1 MWQNIKKYIS
11 VKEPIDGL
19 LFQCY
24 VIGSDG
30 PSSSRARKIL
40 KFLREYSCSPHRGFD
55 VLTRG
60 RFGTYFL
67 TVSLLTEFI
76 AAVLKSLKSFRPETN
91 ASVKRGNF
99 MELWTCEIVISDA
112 ANKLMQI
119 GAMAD
124 NNLLLVAIPEDTLK
138 SEPIYIPKKKA

>member
-1 MWQNIKKYIS
+1 MTNIEKYIS

-24 VIGSDG
+24 VVGSDG

-40 KFLREYSCSPHRGFD
+40 KFLREYSCSPDRGFD

-60 RFGTYFL
+60 RFGTYIL

-76 AAVLKSLKSFRPETN
+76 AAVLKSLKSF
-91 ASVKRGNF
+91 
-99 MELWTCEIVISDA
+99 
-112 ANKLMQI
+112 
-119 GAMAD
+119 
-124 NNLLLVAIPEDTLK
+124 
-138 SEPIYIPKKKA
+138 

>member
-1 MWQNIKKYIS
+1 MVFSVTKYRKIYS

-30 PSSSRARKIL
+30 TSSSRARKIL
-40 KFLREYSCSPHRGFD
+40 NFLREYSCTPDRGFD

-60 RFGTYFL
+60 RFRTYFL

-76 AAVLKSLKSFRPETN
+76 AAVLKSLKSF
-91 ASVKRGNF
+91 
-99 MELWTCEIVISDA
+99 
-112 ANKLMQI
+112 
-119 GAMAD
+119 
-124 NNLLLVAIPEDTLK
+124 
-138 SEPIYIPKKKA
+138 

>member
-1 MWQNIKKYIS
+1 M
-11 VKEPIDGL
+11 KEPIDGL

-40 KFLREYSCSPHRGFD
+40 KFLREYSCSPDRGFD

-67 TVSLLTEFI
+67 TVSLLTDFI
-76 AAVLKSLKSFRPETN
+76 AAVLKSLKSFSRPETN
-91 ASVKRGNF
+91 AGVKRGKF
-99 MELWTCEIVISDA
+99 MEL
-112 ANKLMQI
+112 
-119 GAMAD
+119 
-124 NNLLLVAIPEDTLK
+124 
-138 SEPIYIPKKKA
+138 